1 MNNSKNSLGTRD
13 NKGSQDVRIIS
24 HLRNIDASRY
34 MLAKALS
41 IPIQSVC
48 RRVDLLKVQSKVAV
62 IREGKCEI
70 SGKWVQFLSSNPD
83 KFNGKNQLGLWPEQ
97 I

>member
-1 MNNSKNSLGTRD
+1 
-13 NKGSQDVRIIS
+13 
-24 HLRNIDASRY
+24 